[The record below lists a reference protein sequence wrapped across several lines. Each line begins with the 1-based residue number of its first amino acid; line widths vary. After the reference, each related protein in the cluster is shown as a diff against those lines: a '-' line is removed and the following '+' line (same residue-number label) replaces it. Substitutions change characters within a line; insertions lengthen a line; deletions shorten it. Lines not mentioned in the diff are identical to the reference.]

1 MMDRHIAD
9 CIYAAVTT
17 AALVSILVGVGLRVG
32 EARLFKLNPVTQ
44 LRWVSAAIWLPSIV
58 SILLVI
64 GACLDYGYAR
74 TISVGAHAEL
84 PLISKVS
91 IVLILA
97 SCGICAHLGWRVV
110 RICKGIMRS
119 RAAHLDLRRIAEPTA
134 DDNLL
139 IPIEQPCAFVIGLVR
154 PEVVVSRGLRASLSN
169 TELEVVLA
177 HERTHARR
185 RDPLRQLLAS
195 IGLLWHIP
203 GIASHLDRKFRLCQE
218 LIADRAAV
226 SNGAD
231 KQCVAN
237 TLVRYAKL
245 RPRALMPTPAF
256 GNSGIA
262 KRVRSLME
270 QDSLERDRLQPVVA
284 VVLAVALAALF
295 AGHDLHGALHHFAS
309 LLYRLP

>member
-9 CIYAAVTT
+9 SICAAVTT
-17 AALVSILVGVGLRVG
+17 AALVSTLVGVGLRVG
-32 EARLFKLNPVTQ
+32 EARLFRLNPMTQ
-44 LRWVSAAIWLPSIV
+44 LRWVSAAVWLPSIV
-58 SILLVI
+58 SILFVI
-64 GACLDYGYAR
+64 GACLDYWYAPV
-74 TISVGAHAEL
+74 IPVGAHAEL
-84 PLISKVS
+84 PPVSKIPV
-91 IVLILA
+91 VLIVA
-97 SCGICAHLGWRVV
+97 SCGICAHLGWKAA
-110 RICKGIMRS
+110 RIYKGILRS
-119 RAAHLDLRRIAEPTA
+119 HAAHLDLRRIAEPTA
-134 DDNLL
+134 GDGLL
-139 IPIEQPCAFVIGLVR
+139 IPIEEPCAFVIGLVR
-154 PEVVVSRGLRASLSN
+154 PEVVVSRGLRASLSD

-177 HERTHARR
+177 HERAHAGR

-226 SNGAD
+226 SNRAD

-237 TLVRYAKL
+237 TLVRYARL
-245 RPRALMPTPAF
+245 RPRGLMSTPAF

-270 QDSLERDRLQPVVA
+270 LDSLERDRLQPVVA
-284 VVLAVALAALF
+284 ALLVAALLALF
-295 AGHDLHGALHHFAS
+295 AGHNLHGALHHFSS